1 MRRLFAI
8 VCIIAFA
15 AVGVHAQNVISGTVS
30 DDATGEGL
38 SGVTVFEK
46 GTTNGTFTDG
56 DGKYRLEA
64 SSDAVIVFRLI
75 GYTSIEVAGGG
86 NIALVEDVLQ
96 IDPVVVTALGVSRD
110 RKAIGYSVQNVG
122 GDQLNLARDANVVNN
137 LSGRVAGVNIVGSS
151 GNVGSSSRIT
161 IRGNSSI
168 TGNNQPLFVVNGVP
182 VDNGTNNTTSGG
194 ENVDYGNVIADINPE
209 DIENITVLKGP
220 NAAALYG
227 SRAANGVVLITTK
240 KGNEAGVQ
248 KGIGISYSLN
258 AGFSNPL
265 RLPDFQNEF
274 GQGGGQQFGYYD
286 GNFGGLTDGIDESWG
301 PAFDTAINEGD
312 GIDNDGDGTIDE
324 PGEGGTLTQFNG
336 TWGVHDADGHDNNY
350 DGTVDEAGEEG
361 YSAEPWQANP
371 DNIRNLFQTGVSLAN
386 NIALTARGDK
396 SYARFSYTN
405 LNQTGM
411 VPNTDYQRNSFDA
424 SFGGDLSSRI
434 SMDANVKY
442 IRTDSD
448 NRPGV
453 GYAGDNVLQ
462 QTIWAG
468 RQVDFAFLEDNVDT
482 RDQWGNYTNWN
493 HSYQNN
499 PYRTLQYNTKP
510 MNRDRMLGFYRINY
524 KINDWL
530 TASGR
535 IGTDFYREQRK
546 RIFSIET
553 KDHPNG
559 EFTEDLINLQETN
572 ADILLSGNKRLGDK
586 IDLNFSVGGNRM
598 NRTYKSSRI
607 IAPALVVPGVYNVG
621 NSDGS
626 PLVTDFNS
634 ERAINSLY
642 GQASVGYDNFLY
654 LDVTGRND
662 WSSTLPADNNSY
674 FYPSVTGSIVLSEAL
689 DLPSVFDLLKLRAGW
704 AEVGADTDP
713 YQLTSVYGTL
723 NPWGGTP
730 TFIVPGTL
738 PNANLLPERTSSFET
753 GFEMTLFK
761 NRLSADFT
769 YYNALTRDQIIQIDV
784 APSTGAT
791 RKNTNAGS
799 VRNSGFEVMVQAAP
813 VKTKSFT
820 WTLGLNFARNVSEV
834 VELNEDV
841 EAIRLGRYWALDL
854 EARVGEPFGSF
865 RGFATLQDDNGNLI
879 LDGGLP
885 QRDPNGDD
893 KVLGTIQPD
902 YTLGVSNGFTFKGVT
917 ISTLID
923 IRKGSDLFSVTYM
936 FGRYAGVLEE
946 SLEGRGSADE
956 VANGYVFPGM
966 MYADAAGGDSTLVAN
981 DVPVSAELYNLYH
994 WRSLG
999 GHELSIFDAT
1009 FVKLREVAINYR
1021 LPSSIFDETFIGGLE
1036 VGAYG
1041 RNLAILYSGVPHV
1054 DPESAFGSQTNVQGF
1069 EFGAL
1074 PSARTLGFTLR
1085 ANF

>member
-1 MRRLFAI
+1 MRRLFALVFLLAI
-8 VCIIAFA
+8 TAIS
-15 AVGVHAQNVISGTVS
+15 VHAQNVISGTVT
-30 DDATGEGL
+30 DAESGTAL

-64 SSDAVIVFRLI
+64 PSDAVIVFRLI
-75 GYTSIEVAGGG
+75 GYASREVVGGG
-86 NIALVEDVLQ
+86 DLAMEEDVLQ
-96 IDPVVVTALGVSRD
+96 LDDVVVTALGVSRD
-110 RKAIGYSVQNVG
+110 KKALGYSVQNVS
-122 GDQLNLARDANVVNN
+122 GDQLNQARDANVVNN

-151 GNVGSSSRIT
+151 GNVGSSSRIV

-182 VDNGTNNTTSGG
+182 VDNGSNNTTTGG

-240 KGNEAGVQ
+240 TGNTPGGKKGLGV
-248 KGIGISYSLN
+248 SYSLN

-265 RLPDFQNEF
+265 RLPDFQNTH
-274 GQGGGQQFGYYD
+274 GQGFGGQFGYYD
-286 GNFGGLTDGIDESWG
+286 GNNGGLADGIDESWG
-301 PAFDTAINEGD
+301 PSFSQAINEGD
-312 GIDNDGDGTIDE
+312 GIDNDGDGQIDE
-324 PGEGGTLTQFNG
+324 AGEGANIPQFTG
-336 TWGVHDADGHDNNY
+336 TWGVYDNDGFDNNY
-350 DGTVDEAGEEG
+350 DGTVDEPGEEG
-361 YSAEPWQANP
+361 YNAEPWVARP
-371 DNIRNLFQTGVSLAN
+371 DNVKSLFRTGVSVTN
-386 NIALTARGDK
+386 NIAISARGDN

-405 LNQTGM
+405 MNQTGM
-411 VPNTDYQRNSFDA
+411 VPNTDYKRNSFDA
-424 SFGGDLSSRI
+424 SFGGNMSSKL

-468 RQVDFAFLEDNVDT
+468 RQVDFDFLENNVDT
-482 RDQWGNYTNWN
+482 RDPFGNYTNWN
-493 HSYQNN
+493 HAFQNN

-510 MNRDRMLGFYRINY
+510 MSRDRVLGYFRVNY
-524 KINDWL
+524 KLTDWL

-535 IGTDFYREQRK
+535 IGSDFYNETRR
-546 RIFSIET
+546 RIFSVET
-553 KDHPNG
+553 ADHPNG
-559 EFTEDLINLQETN
+559 EFTENLINLQETN
-572 ADILLSGNKRLGDK
+572 ADILLTANKRLGDK
-586 IDLNFSVGGNRM
+586 FDINASIGGNRM
-598 NRTYKSSRI
+598 HRSSKNTSVLV
-607 IAPALVVPGVYNVG
+607 PALVVPGVYNVG

-626 PLVTDFNS
+626 PLVTDNNQQKS
-634 ERAINSLY
+634 INSIY
-642 GQASVGYDNFLY
+642 AAASFGYDNFLY
-654 LDVTGRND
+654 VDVTGRND

-674 FYPSVTGSIVLSEAL
+674 FYPSVTGTAVISEAVE
-689 DLPSVFDLLKLRAGW
+689 LPSVFDLLKVRAGW
-704 AEVGADTDP
+704 AQVGNDTDP
-713 YQLTSVYGTL
+713 YQLNSSYGTL
-723 NPWGGTP
+723 DPWGGTP
-730 TFIVPGTL
+730 TFIVPALL
-738 PNANLLPERTSSFET
+738 PNASLRPERTSSVEA
-753 GFEMTLFK
+753 GFELTMFK

-769 YYNALTRDQIIQIDV
+769 YYNALTKDQIIEIDV

-791 RKNTNAGS
+791 AKVTNAGS

-820 WTLGLNFARNVSEV
+820 WTLGLNFAKNTSEV
-834 VELNEDV
+834 VELAEDV

-854 EARVGEPFGSF
+854 EAAVGQPFGSF
-865 RGFATLQDDNGNLI
+865 RGLSALRDDAGNLI

-885 QRDPNGDD
+885 QLDPNSSD

-902 YTLGVSNGFTFKGVT
+902 YTLGISNGFSFKGLT
-917 ISTLID
+917 INTLID

-946 SLEGRGSADE
+946 TTEGRNTAEDM
-956 VANGYVFPGM
+956 ANGYVFEGM
-966 MYADAAGGDSTLVAN
+966 MYDGDSNLVAN
-981 DVPVSAELYNLYH
+981 DVPVDAELYNLYY

-999 GHELSIFDAT
+999 GHDLSIFDAT
-1009 FVKLREVAINYR
+1009 FVKLREVSIGYQ
-1021 LPSSIFDETFIGGLE
+1021 LPSSLFDDIFIGNLE
-1036 VGAYG
+1036 VGVYG
-1041 RNLAILYSGVPHV
+1041 RNLAILYSGVPHI
-1054 DPESAFGSQTNVQGF
+1054 DPETAFGNQLNVQGF

-1074 PSARTLGFTLR
+1074 PSARTIGFTLR
-1085 ANF
+1085 TNF